1 MPRLHRSLCFLV
13 SLGLVAMALAA
24 APAAITS
31 LDHNSRPFTGV
42 KANTG
47 FVMHSTSEQ
56 GRHVLTL
63 SRDFKVPDAP
73 APHWQIVDSRGNVY
87 LLQRLMVKD
96 GSGEKLNRSIVVPAY
111 VPDVAKAQIW
121 CAWAE
126 TLLGET
132 AFDAVITTE
141 CCAAPADQSTR
152 ASTQFIG
159 VKANTG
165 RATLAWADGKRTLTL
180 SSDFKVP
187 DAPAPHWQVVD
198 SRGNTYLLNRL
209 DIKEGKVNRMI
220 VVPAYVPDVAKVQI
234 WCAWAEVLLGEAAF
248 EPMP

>member
-1 MPRLHRSLCFLV
+1 MSRLHRSLCFMV
-13 SLGLVAMALAA
+13 SLCVAAMALAA
-24 APAAITS
+24 APSANVS
-31 LDHNSRPFTGV
+31 LDHNSRQFMGV

-47 FVMHSTSEQ
+47 FVMHSTNKE

-63 SRDFKVPDAP
+63 SNDFKVPDAP

-96 GSGEKLNRSIVVPAY
+96 ASGEKLHRSIVVPAY
-111 VPDVAKAQIW
+111 VSDIAKVQIW

-132 AFDAVITTE
+132 TFDAVITTE
-141 CCAAPADQSTR
+141 CCAMPADMSTR
-152 ASTQFIG
+152 TSTPFKG

-165 RATLAWADGKRTLTL
+165 RATLSWVDGKRTLTL

-198 SRGNTYLLNRL
+198 GRGNTYLLNRL

-234 WCAWAEVLLGEAAF
+234 WCAWAEVLLGEATF
-248 EPMP
+248 EPMR